1 MTTTIRLELPT
12 FEPLL
17 RQRFGLRVGD
27 RAVELVLVEATS
39 LGAAPRPA
47 LRAPFS
53 LIFDGPHAP
62 AFEQGTYELTHDAI
76 GTQAIFLVPVA
87 RDADR
92 TAYQA
97 IFT

>member
-1 MTTTIRLELPT
+1 M

-17 RQRFGLRVGD
+17 RQRFDLRAGA
-27 RAVELVLVEATS
+27 RSVELVLVEVKS

-47 LRAPFS
+47 MREPFS

-76 GTQAIFLVPVA
+76 GTQAIFLVPIA